1 MGEKIDAKETK
12 HLGLVGEVLPLGNSS
27 RAHGKSST
35 VRYARQ
41 LLTRQL
47 KRAVPPSPYLIVM
60 VSLATRVRR
69 TKNEGVAEGR
79 TSQSEVGTTLVRR
92 TNLKASVA
100 VTWSGF
106 LYNGE
111 NPQ

>member
-35 VRYARQ
+35 VRYAGQ

-47 KRAVPPSPYLIVM
+47 KPAVPPSPSLIVM

-69 TKNEGVAEGR
+69 TKNEGVTEGR
-79 TSQSEVGTTLVRR
+79 TPQSEVGATLVRR
-92 TNLKASVA
+92 TNLKASVVVA
-100 VTWSGF
+100 WSGF
-106 LYNGE
+106 LHDAE
-111 NPQ
+111 NSQ

>member
-47 KRAVPPSPYLIVM
+47 KRSVPPSPSLIVM

-69 TKNEGVAEGR
+69 TKNEGVTEGR
-79 TSQSEVGTTLVRR
+79 RLQSEAGTTFFRR
-92 TNLKASVA
+92 TNLNASVA
-100 VTWSGF
+100 LTWSGF
-106 LYNGE
+106 LYDAE
-111 NPQ
+111 NAQ